1 MSKPVWN
8 DRQLAAIE
16 ARGSNLL
23 VAAAAGSG
31 KTAVLVERLLRR
43 VTEDGIDADRF
54 LVVTFTRAAASEML
68 AKFTKRL
75 TEAVAAAPDDRRL
88 RRQLRRLSRAKVTT
102 VHGFCASLLREHFQ
116 AVGLPPDF
124 RVADETE
131 TAALRERALD
141 ELIDAR
147 YEAAD
152 PNFLTLV
159 DALAA
164 TRDDKRLVAVVRDA
178 CARMNAHPDPDAWA
192 RYTVRLAREAAE
204 NDPAA
209 TPYGEAMLSDA
220 RNRLRYHAARYASAL
235 AVIDRTPALTRY
247 RDTVEGEAET
257 IGALLICMDGV
268 DWDAVRDSIGQVS
281 FSRLPPVKNAPE
293 EEKAQV
299 AAVRDEWKK
308 AAGTLREDFPRDA
321 ASVMRDARAVLPV
334 TDALMGLVID
344 FDAAYTDLKR
354 RRGVV
359 DFADLEHL
367 TLRLLRDTSGNPTA
381 LARELAGQYAEILV
395 DEYQDTNAVQ
405 DAIFASLARDNLFM
419 VGDMK
424 QSIYRFR
431 LADPAIFLEKYNTY
445 PDAAA
450 DGMPRRVILSQNYR
464 SRAEVLNAANRLFTK
479 IMSPSLGELSYTERE
494 YLNVG
499 RTFPEVPVDSATELL
514 LIGASGTGA
523 AGGADDAED
532 AEDVGDA
539 EESLSRT
546 EADYVA
552 CRIAAMVREGYPVAA
567 KDGGTRPVGWG
578 DFAILL
584 RSFGPKVS
592 DYAAALKNRGIP
604 AVVTGETGDLFS
616 TPEVG
621 LVISLLTCVDNPRQ
635 DIALAAAM
643 RAPMFAFTADEL
655 VAVRVAREG
664 TFWEAVFS
672 AEEAARECA
681 ENPDGADSAVHP
693 EPSVFIRAANK
704 AREMLDT
711 LETLRKAAETMPLG
725 RFLWHMAT
733 KLEIFSY
740 VAAMDNAAVRLENL
754 YTLFSYAYRYENAG
768 YRGLYR
774 FLRQLK
780 VLAERGT
787 GPETA
792 GDMGESGAVR
802 LMSVHKS
809 KGLQF
814 PVVFLCGCGGRF
826 NGEIRRAPVLLH
838 PKLGLG
844 LRRRETRQRV
854 EYPTL
859 AQNAIRKVLWREQLS
874 EEMRVLY
881 VAMTRAEEKLIL
893 TAAVR
898 DPARTLATYR
908 GYTDALSCSPRA
920 LANESGML
928 GWLLRALLPEVGVD
942 GRTQDGDWLIGIA
955 ADIAEPAI
963 QDAPDIRPDILPDW
977 SGDALDWTYPYGDA
991 TRIPSKLTATELAR
1005 GLPDWD
1011 DAEELPALR
1020 ESVFKIPGENAG
1032 AEPARQWTRPQF
1044 IGKRGLS
1051 PAERGTALHLA
1062 MQFCRYERVL
1072 TRFDCQMELA
1082 RLAEEDYL
1090 TQEQADAVDPDKILR
1105 FFHSPL
1111 GERLRRSADIKREFK
1126 FSLPVS
1132 PTIYTEGPS
1141 ALKKP
1146 EGDDAILLQGVLDCC
1161 FLENGAYVIVDFKT
1175 DAATDKARALARYK
1189 PQLTAYA
1196 HALTRITGK
1205 PVRECVLYLFSTGE
1219 TASYYP
1225 ESVV

>member
-68 AKFTKRL
+68 AKFTKSL

-116 AVGLPPDF
+116 TVGLPPDF

-131 TAALRERALD
+131 TAALREKALD

-152 PNFLTLV
+152 PDFLTLV

-164 TRDDKRLVAVVRDA
+164 TRDDRRLVAVVRDA
-178 CARMNAHPDPDAWA
+178 YARMTAHPDPDAWA
-192 RYTVRLAREAAE
+192 RDTVRLAREAAVS
-204 NDPAA
+204 DPAA
-209 TPYGEAMLSDA
+209 TPCGEAMLSDA
-220 RNRLRYHAARYASAL
+220 RARLRYHAARYASAL
-235 AVIDRTPALTRY
+235 AVIDRTPALARY
-247 RDTVEGEAET
+247 RDTVEGEAAE
-257 IGALLICMDGV
+257 IGALLMRMDGA
-268 DWDAVRDSIGQVS
+268 DWDAVRDGIGQVS

-293 EEKAQV
+293 GEKAQV

-334 TDALMGLVID
+334 TDALMGLVTD

-367 TLRLLRDTSGNPTA
+367 TLRLLRDASGNPTA
-381 LARELAGQYAEILV
+381 LARELAEQYAEILV

-431 LADPAIFLEKYNTY
+431 LADPAIFLEKYNAY
-445 PDAAA
+445 PDAAP

-464 SRAEVLNAANRLFTK
+464 SRAEILNAANRLFAK
-479 IMSPSLGELSYTERE
+479 IMSPSLGELAYTERE

-499 RTFPEVPVDSATELL
+499 RVFPEAPVDPVTELL
-514 LIGASGTGA
+514 LVGES
-523 AGGADDAED
+523 GGADDAED
-532 AEDVGDA
+532 TEEDRDA
-539 EESLSRT
+539 DEPLSRT

-552 CRIAAMVREGYPVAA
+552 SRIAAMVREGYPVAA
-567 KDGGTRPVGWG
+567 KDGGTRPAGWG

-592 DYAAALKNRGIP
+592 EYTAALKKRGIP
-604 AVVTGETGDLFS
+604 AVAVGETGDLFS

-621 LVISLLTCVDNPRQ
+621 LAISLLTCVDNPRQ

-672 AEEAARECA
+672 AASAAEAAESARESA
-681 ENPDGADSAVHP
+681 ENPGGADSAAHP
-693 EPSVFIRAANK
+693 EPSVYTRAANK

-711 LETLRKAAETMPLG
+711 FEELRRAAETMPLG

-733 KLEIFSY
+733 KLALFSY

-792 GDMGESGAVR
+792 GDRGESGAVR

-844 LRRRETRQRV
+844 LRRRETGRRV

-898 DPARTLATYR
+898 DPARTLAAYR
-908 GYTDALSCSPRA
+908 GGTDDLSCSPRA
-920 LANESGML
+920 LAGESGML
-928 GWLLRALLPEVGVD
+928 GWLLRALLPDAGVD
-942 GRTQDGDWLIGIA
+942 GRTKEGDWLIGIA
-955 ADIAEPAI
+955 PAIAEPTVEA
-963 QDAPDIRPDILPDW
+963 APDQPEILPDW
-977 SGDALDWTYPYGDA
+977 SGDALDWTYPYA
-991 TRIPSKLTATELAR
+991 KLTRIPSKLTATELAR

-1020 ESVFKIPGENAG
+1020 ENVG
-1032 AEPARQWTRPQF
+1032 AEHARQWTRPQF
-1044 IGKRGLS
+1044 IEKRGLS
-1051 PAERGTALHLA
+1051 PVERGTALHLA

-1072 TRFDCQMELA
+1072 TLFDCRMELA
-1082 RLAEEDYL
+1082 RLAKEAYL
-1090 TQEQADAVDPDKILR
+1090 TQEQAESVDPDKILR

-1111 GERLRRSADIKREFK
+1111 GERLRKSADIRRELK

-1132 PTIYTEGPS
+1132 PDVYTDGLS

-1189 PQLTAYA
+1189 PQLAAYA
-1196 HALTRITGK
+1196 HALARVTGK

-1219 TASYYP
+1219 TASFYP
-1225 ESVV
+1225 ESAV